1 MQPQDKNQP
10 DKKLSKKAKKQR
22 QQAQWSPGLRMLV
35 SAFLLFHCVALFVA
49 PLASPPPSSGL
60 SRSVE
65 GVIEPYLRATFLK
78 DHGYRF
84 FAPNPPMAS
93 HLVRYELLDAEGNVT
108 QEGRFPDLDQH
119 WPRLLYHRHFMISE
133 SMFGITSIPAEPYS
147 DSEEAIL
154 AHQNDIQRAD
164 AYLESI
170 GGHLSRQHD
179 APRVK
184 LYMVEHFILS
194 PEESLAGDS
203 PDAEKLFVERFLGE
217 YVREEGPNQ

>member
-1 MQPQDKNQP
+1 MPTQDKDQP
-10 DKKLSKKAKKQR
+10 DKKLSKKARKQL

-35 SAFLLFHCVALFVA
+35 SAFLLFHCIALFMA
-49 PLASPPPSSGL
+49 PLASPQPSSGL

-65 GVIEPYLRATFLK
+65 SVMEPYLRATFLK

-93 HLVRYELLDAEGNVT
+93 HLVRYELLDAEGNIT
-108 QEGRFPDLDQH
+108 KEGRFPDLDQH

-133 SMFGITSIPAEPYS
+133 SMFGITDIPSEPFS
-147 DSEEAIL
+147 DSPQDIKY
-154 AHQNDIQRAD
+154 HQELRRLPD

-170 GGHLSRQHD
+170 GSQLSRQHD

-217 YVREEGPNQ
+217 YVREEVTSK